1 MSNTFCLSVLRREF
15 ENRRL
20 RNPSYSLRAFAR
32 DLRISVTALSEVLAG
47 KRDLSRKNL
56 ERLTEALH
64 LSPAETEEIQQKN
77 VKRTPQEL
85 ARLHLQEEEFK
96 IIADWYHLAILNLAK
111 LKENKAKPAWVAAR
125 LGLTLVEAK
134 AAMDR
139 LVKLGLLRFK
149 EGKMLRTA
157 APISTS
163 RDIPSSAIKKY
174 HRHHLLL
181 AERSLMEDPIDVR
194 EFSSVVMT
202 MNPDQLNEVKEYLM
216 KAKRRVSEMLQ
227 KGPQQEVYVLSFQLY
242 PLTKNKVPIKS

>member
-1 MSNTFCLSVLRREF
+1 
-15 ENRRL
+15 
-20 RNPSYSLRAFAR
+20 
-32 DLRISVTALSEVLAG
+32 
-47 KRDLSRKNL
+47 
-56 ERLTEALH
+56 
-64 LSPAETEEIQQKN
+64 
-77 VKRTPQEL
+77 
-85 ARLHLQEEEFK
+85 
-96 IIADWYHLAILNLAK
+96 
-111 LKENKAKPAWVAAR
+111 
-125 LGLTLVEAK
+125 
-134 AAMDR
+134 
-139 LVKLGLLRFK
+139 
-149 EGKMLRTA
+149 MLRTA